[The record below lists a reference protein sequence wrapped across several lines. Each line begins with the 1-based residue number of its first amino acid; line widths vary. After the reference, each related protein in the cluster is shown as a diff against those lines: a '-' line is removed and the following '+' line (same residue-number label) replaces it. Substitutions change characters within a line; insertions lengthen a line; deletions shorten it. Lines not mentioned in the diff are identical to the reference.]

1 MESYRIAVIA
11 GDGIGKEVIPA
22 GRRVLEAAVAGQARL
37 EWEDLPWGSD
47 FYRQTGAMMPPDG
60 IETLKGFDAIY
71 LGAVGDP
78 PRIPDHV
85 TLWGLMMPLRKSLDM
100 YVNVRPIKLL
110 PGVTGPLRDRGPAE
124 IDMLFVRENTEG
136 EYAGVGGR
144 IHVGTPHEVAIQ
156 STVFSRFNVERV
168 VRYAFA
174 VARTRRKHLTSV
186 TKSNAQQYGMV
197 FWDNV
202 VNEVARDY
210 PDVELRSLLV
220 DAAAALMVRA
230 PERFDTVVASNLF
243 ADILTDLGGA
253 LMGSLGLAPSANLT
267 VDPALPSLFEPIHGS
282 APDIA
287 GRGLADP
294 LGAIWAGA
302 MMLEHL
308 GQADAAARVMRAI
321 AATTAEGTVLPPDL
335 GGQASTDQVADHI
348 VALIQREAR
357 G

>member
-1 MESYRIAVIA
+1 MKTYRIAVIA
-11 GDGIGKEVIPA
+11 GDGIGQEVVPA
-22 GRRVLEAAVAGQARL
+22 GKAVLDAALSGTATI
-37 EWEDLPWGSD
+37 EWTDLPWGSD

-60 IETLKGFDAIY
+60 IDTLKDFDAIY

-78 PRIPDHV
+78 PHIPDHV
-85 TLWGLMMPLRKSLDM
+85 TLWGLMLPLRKALDM
-100 YVNVRPIKLL
+100 HVNLRPIRLL
-110 PGVTGPLRDRGPAE
+110 PGITGPLRDKGADE

-144 IHVGTPHEVAIQ
+144 VHVGTPHEVAIQ
-156 STVFSRFNVERV
+156 TAVFSRFNVERV
-168 VRYAFA
+168 VRYAFEL
-174 VARTRRKHLTSV
+174 ARTRRKHLTSV

-197 FWDNV
+197 FWDDV
-202 VNEVARDY
+202 VDEVARDY
-210 PDVELRSLLV
+210 PDVEVSSLLV

-230 PERFDTVVASNLF
+230 PERFDVVVASNLF

-267 VDPALPSLFEPIHGS
+267 TDPSLPSLFEPIHGS

-287 GRGLADP
+287 GQGLANP

-308 GQADAAARVMRAI
+308 GERDASARVMRAI
-321 AATTAEGTVLPPDL
+321 EATTAAGEVLTADL
-335 GGQASTDQVADHI
+335 GGTASTDDVANEVIRH
-348 VALIQREAR
+348 L

>member
-22 GRRVLEAAVAGQARL
+22 GQRVLEAAVAGSARL
-37 EWEDLPWGSD
+37 EWGELPWGSD

-60 IETLKGFDAIY
+60 IETLKGYDAIY

-110 PGVTGPLRDRGPAE
+110 PGVTGPLRDKGPAE

-144 IHVGTPHEVAIQ
+144 VHVGTPHEVAIQ

-168 VRYAFA
+168 VRYAFE
-174 VARTRRKHLTSV
+174 VARTRRKQLTSV

-197 FWDNV
+197 FWDDV

-308 GQADAAARVMRAI
+308 GQADAAARVMRAVE
-321 AATTAEGTVLPPDL
+321 ATTAEGKILPADL
-335 GGQASTDQVADHI
+335 GGRASTAEVADH
-348 VALIQREAR
+348 VAELVRREVHR
-357 G
+357 